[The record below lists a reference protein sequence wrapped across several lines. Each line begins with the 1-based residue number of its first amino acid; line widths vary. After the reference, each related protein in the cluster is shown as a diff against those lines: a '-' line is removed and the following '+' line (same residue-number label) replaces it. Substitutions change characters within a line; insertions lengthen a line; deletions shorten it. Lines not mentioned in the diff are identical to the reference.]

1 MILVKCNHIITF
13 YCSGTTFENRELA
26 YYKKLTSPLM
36 KRLRNI
42 GGII

>member
-1 MILVKCNHIITF
+1 MILIKCNHIITF

-26 YYKKLTSPLM
+26 YYKNLKSSLM